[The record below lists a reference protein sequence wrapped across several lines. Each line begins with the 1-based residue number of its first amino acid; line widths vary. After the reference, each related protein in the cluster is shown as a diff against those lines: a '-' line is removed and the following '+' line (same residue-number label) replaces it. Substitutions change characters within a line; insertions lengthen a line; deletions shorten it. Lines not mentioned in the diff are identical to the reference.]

1 MQAATQAAAAAEPS
15 NEHVLRAT
23 GSLRQEFRAA
33 RQLDFALPNQG
44 PFASCFVVKLY
55 HVCWK

>member
-1 MQAATQAAAAAEPS
+1 MQAATQAAAAAAEPS

-33 RQLDFALPNQG
+33 RQLDFALPSAG
-44 PFASCFVVKLY
+44 ALSC
-55 HVCWK
+55 